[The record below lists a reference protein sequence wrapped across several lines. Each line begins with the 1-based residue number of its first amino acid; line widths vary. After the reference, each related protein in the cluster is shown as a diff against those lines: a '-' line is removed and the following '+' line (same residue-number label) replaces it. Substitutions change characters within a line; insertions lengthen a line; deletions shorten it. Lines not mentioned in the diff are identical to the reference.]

1 MAATIYLVRHGQASF
16 GAADYD
22 HLSPLGQEQG
32 AAVGELLRR
41 RGVHLDHV
49 VCGSLR
55 RHRQTAAACLAAFAG
70 LSDGATAEPVIDE
83 GWNEFDHVEL
93 LTRFEPRY
101 VDQAAIAADL
111 AKASK
116 LGTALREIF
125 GKAVERWTGGAF
137 DAEYRETWTQF
148 GARCRGALERVVA
161 ATPPN
166 GNAVVFSSGGVIGTV
181 AGTLLGLDPRAAFAL
196 QWNIVNASITRL
208 RTGSRGAFVVTLNEH
223 QHLEHQ
229 SRLVTSR

>member
-1 MAATIYLVRHGQASF
+1 MPTIYLVRHGQASF

-32 AAVGELLRR
+32 AAVGEFLRS
-41 RGVHLDHV
+41 RGVRLDHV

-70 LSDGATAEPVIDE
+70 PDGATAEPVIDE

-101 VDQAAIAADL
+101 VDQSAIAADL

-116 LGTALREIF
+116 IGTALREIF
-125 GKAVERWTGGAF
+125 GKAVDRWTGGEF
-137 DAEYRETWTQF
+137 DAEYQETWAQF
-148 GARCRGALERVVA
+148 GGRCRGALARVIA
-161 ATPPN
+161 AAPPT
-166 GNAVVFSSGGVIGTV
+166 GNALVFSSGGVIGTV
-181 AGTLLGLDPRAAFAL
+181 AGELLGLDARAAFAL
-196 QWNIVNASITRL
+196 QWNIVNASITRV
-208 RTGSRGAFVVTLNEH
+208 RSSSRSAFVVTLNEH
-223 QHLEHQ
+223 QHLEHHPH
-229 SRLVTSR
+229 LITSR